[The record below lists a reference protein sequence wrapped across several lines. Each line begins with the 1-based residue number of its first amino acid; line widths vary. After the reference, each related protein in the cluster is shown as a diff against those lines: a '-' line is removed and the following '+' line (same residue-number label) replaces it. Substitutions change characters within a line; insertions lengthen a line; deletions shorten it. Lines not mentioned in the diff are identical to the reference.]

1 VLWTRLL
8 GDFAPAP
15 IPVRWEVAE
24 SENFARIV
32 SSGNTLADPQWAH
45 SVHVEPKGLEADRWY
60 WYRFIAGD
68 AVSGVGRTR
77 TTPAASAAVARLRFA
92 FASCQHYEQGWFSA
106 YQHMAGDDLDLIA
119 FLGDYIYESSWGREH
134 VRKHGA
140 GEPYSLE
147 DYRGRY
153 ALYKG

>member
-1 VLWTRLL
+1 MIDRRRFLQALAACGFAAGVPVRAQQPRFTENPFRLGIASGYPRPDGMVLWTRLL

-24 SENFARIV
+24 SENFSRIV

-68 AVSGVGRTR
+68 AVSTVGRT
-77 TTPAASAAVARLRFA
+77 
-92 FASCQHYEQGWFSA
+92 
-106 YQHMAGDDLDLIA
+106 
-119 FLGDYIYESSWGREH
+119 
-134 VRKHGA
+134 
-140 GEPYSLE
+140 
-147 DYRGRY
+147 
-153 ALYKG
+153 